1 MWFLVVAVITGH
13 GLDASPYRTD
23 IYMERGFTKQ
33 ANCLLAAER
42 YEALKNLTLMV
53 AYVKTSCEF
62 QP

>member
-1 MWFLVVAVITGH
+1 
-13 GLDASPYRTD
+13 
-23 IYMERGFTKQ
+23 MERGFTKQ